1 MNKIFKLK
9 SIITQTYFIVFV
21 SFLMGVIITFIWISS
36 ENKWE
41 KFLRNSYSSGIS
53 LYNNIKFQN
62 KIDNKIKIKK
72 IDVNDEVISK
82 EQLDYHSEIPLP
94 YKLTTLSIS
103 DYGQKSEIQEKI
115 ILHLLSKKLR
125 YPISKIEPFNNLA
138 VEQQLGKVIELVA
151 NYCTNPIIF
160 IKINQGFW
168 YRVDGNNVWGC
179 KTAPNDYRMLSIILL
194 VITFFSIFF
203 LIRNTELKFNNFILN
218 LKNNLKSRKGTM

>member
-1 MNKIFKLK
+1 MGK
-9 SIITQTYFIVFV
+9 SF
-21 SFLMGVIITFIWISS
+21 S
-36 ENKWE
+36 ETHIPA
-41 KFLRNSYSSGIS
+41 GIS
-53 LYNNIKFQN
+53 LYYNIKFQN

-103 DYGQKSEIQEKI
+103 DNGQKSEIQEKI
-115 ILHLLSKKLR
+115 ILHLLSQKLR
-125 YPISKIEPFNNLA
+125 YPISKIEPFKDLA

-151 NYCTNPIIF
+151 NYCTNPIFF

-179 KTAPNDYRMLSIILL
+179 KTAP
-194 VITFFSIFF
+194 
-203 LIRNTELKFNNFILN
+203 
-218 LKNNLKSRKGTM
+218 